1 MGDVSG
7 TADAVVVGAGPNG
20 LAAAV
25 TLARAGL
32 RVEVFERAA
41 TIGGAART
49 AETTLPGYRHDLGS
63 AVHPMALAS
72 PFFRAFEIESR
83 VSFVVPEVSYAHVV
97 RGDGVGGA
105 AGVGGGGGETGSS
118 GGVGLAWRS
127 MEATVAGLGRDG
139 RAWASLFEPL
149 AQHADELLDI
159 VGDTLLRVPRHPAL
173 LARFGLRALEQG
185 TAAWTL
191 RFRDE
196 TAPALL
202 AGLAAHASGPMP
214 HPVRAGAGLVLGA
227 LAHARGW
234 PIPIGGSQ
242 SISDALAADLLAH
255 GGLLHVDSEVR
266 DVREL
271 PAARTVLLDV
281 SAPIAARIGSA
292 RLSEA
297 SRRRLRR
304 VRFGNAAFRLD
315 LAVSA
320 PIPWRDE
327 RLALAGT
334 VHLGGT
340 RAAIAAAERATSG
353 ARGVLPRHP
362 FVLLSQPSLFDPT
375 RSPTGM
381 HTVWAYTHVP
391 AGSTV
396 DASEAILETI
406 ESAAPGFR
414 DTIVARS
421 SRTAQQLELENP
433 SLVGG
438 DITGGINDIRQTLAR
453 PRLLDPWRIGEG
465 LYLASSSA
473 APGPGVNGLAGWRA
487 AQAALHREFGLPSPE
502 LGPE

>member
-7 TADAVVVGAGPNG
+7 TPDAVVVGAGPNG

-41 TIGGAART
+41 TVGGAART

-72 PFFRAFEIESR
+72 PFFRAFDLESR
-83 VSFVVPEVSYAHVV
+83 VAFVVPEVSYAHVV
-97 RGDGVGGA
+97 RAGGVDGVGE
-105 AGVGGGGGETGSS
+105 AGDS

-159 VGDTLLRVPRHPAL
+159 VGDTLVRLPPHPAL

-185 TAAWTL
+185 TAAWTF
-191 RFRDE
+191 RFRHE

-202 AGLAAHASGPMP
+202 AGLAAHASGRMP

-234 PIPIGGSQ
+234 PIPVGGSQ
-242 SISDALAADLLAH
+242 AISDALAADLLAH
-255 GGLLHVDSEVR
+255 GGTIHVDSEVR

-271 PAARTVLLDV
+271 PVARAVLLDV
-281 SAPIAARIGSA
+281 AAPVAARIAGG
-292 RLSEA
+292 RLTAA
-297 SRRRLRR
+297 SRRRLQR

-320 PIPWRDE
+320 PVPWRDE

-340 RAAIAAAERATSG
+340 RAEIAAAERATSG

-375 RSPTGM
+375 RSPAGM

-391 AGSTV
+391 AGSNV
-396 DASEAILETI
+396 DASETILSTI
-406 ESAAPGFR
+406 EAAAPGFR
-414 DTIVARS
+414 DTVVARN

-453 PRLLDPWRIGEG
+453 PRILDPWRIGEG

-487 AQAALHREFGLPSPE
+487 AQAALRHEFGLPSPA
-502 LGPE
+502 LGTGA